1 MLKKCLGLLKRK
13 KRLRSDKQGSSTKG
27 DRPLKAR
34 VDHRTK
40 DLVKRAR
47 PGEVAFI
54 DHEDVDR
61 VSAEGLIKAKVD
73 YVVNT
78 SETIS
83 GRYPNPGPILLLDAG
98 ITVIDGVGRDVFAVI
113 SEGDSVTISGG
124 KILHGDEEVAHG
136 ELLTR
141 EKIKDRLEL
150 AEVNLAGELEAFA
163 MNTLEYL
170 KTENT
175 ALFGLIDVPPV
186 KAKIAGNHALV
197 VVRGHAYETDLRVL
211 TPYIKEMRPVL
222 IAVDGGADAL
232 LSRGLTP
239 DIIVGDM
246 DSVSDSALRSG
257 ADLIVHAFPDGRA
270 PGSQR
275 LDELGLEHI
284 TFAAAATSED
294 IALILAYEHGA
305 ELIVAVGTHT
315 NLVDFLDKGRKG
327 MASTFLTKLKVGRRL
342 VDAKGV
348 GEIYK
353 SRVQTWH
360 LSALMI
366 AGVAAIST
374 IILVS
379 PSIKH
384 LITLF
389 ALRARWMFGF

>member
-1 MLKKCLGLLKRK
+1 M
-13 KRLRSDKQGSSTKG
+13 RSDNKGSSRKR

-61 VSAEGLIKAKVD
+61 VSAEGLIKSKVS

-83 GRYPNPGPILLLDAG
+83 GRYPNPGPVLLLDAG
-98 ITVIDGVGRDVFAVI
+98 ITVIDGVGKDVFAVV
-113 SEGDSVTISGG
+113 SEGDSVVITDG
-124 KILHGDEEVAHG
+124 KIFHGDEEVANG
-136 ELLTR
+136 EPLTR
-141 EKIKDRLEL
+141 EKIQERLDL
-150 AEVNLAGELEAFA
+150 AEVNLASELEAFA

-211 TPYIKEMRPVL
+211 TSYIKEMRPVL

-232 LSRGLTP
+232 LARGLTP

-246 DSVSDSALRSG
+246 DSVSDSALKCG

-270 PGSQR
+270 PGSER
-275 LDELGLEHI
+275 LDELKLEHI

-327 MASTFLTKLKVGRRL
+327 MASSFLTKLKVGRRL

-366 AGVAAIST
+366 AGIAAITT

-379 PSIKH
+379 PSIKY

-389 ALRARWMFGF
+389 ALRVRLMFGF

>member
-1 MLKKCLGLLKRK
+1 M
-13 KRLRSDKQGSSTKG
+13 RSDSKASSRKR

-54 DHEDVDR
+54 DHVDVDR
-61 VSAEGLIKAKVD
+61 VSAEGLIKSKVS

-83 GRYPNPGPILLLDAG
+83 GRYPNPGPALLLDAG
-98 ITVIDGVGRDVFAVI
+98 ISVIDGVGKDVFAVV
-113 SEGDSVTISGG
+113 SEGDSVIIVDG
-124 KILHGDEEVAHG
+124 KIFHGDEEVAHG
-136 ELLTR
+136 EPLTR
-141 EKIKDRLEL
+141 EKIQERLEL
-150 AEVNLAGELEAFA
+150 AEVNLSSELEAFA

-197 VVRGHAYETDLRVL
+197 VVRGHSYETDLRVL
-211 TPYIKEMRPVL
+211 TSYIKEMRPVL

-232 LSRGLTP
+232 LARGLTP

-246 DSVSDSALRSG
+246 DSVTDSALKCG

-270 PGSQR
+270 PGSER
-275 LDELGLEHI
+275 LDELKLEHS

-327 MASTFLTKLKVGRRL
+327 MASSFLTKLKVGRRL

-366 AGVAAIST
+366 AGIAAITT

-379 PSIKH
+379 PSIKY
-384 LITLF
+384 LITIF
-389 ALRARWMFGF
+389 ALRVRLMFGF